1 LTLDLN
7 SEKNVSGRERCGCPG
22 FLEPA
27 IRHRRPSGY
36 VMSTYDLP
44 EELQVSSDGPL
55 RTVALDRLGELDAS
69 RVGGR

>member
-1 LTLDLN
+1 
-7 SEKNVSGRERCGCPG
+7 
-22 FLEPA
+22 
-27 IRHRRPSGY
+27 
-36 VMSTYDLP
+36 MSTYDLP